1 MSDSENSPAILPS
14 EKTEKEE
21 EITLPKSVLKKLG
34 IKYNPPD
41 RTLSEKEKAR
51 RQKLSE
57 INKERHAKARA
68 EKEAFEKE
76 QLAKIQK
83 KMSIKVRASKVKE
96 QIQKYDEESSET
108 DEEALNEY
116 LEYKKFKATKKQPIT
131 KKKQE
136 SSSDDEVDTK
146 KVIQKTKKA
155 DEVLQAVSKLDQ
167 TIQNLNG
174 GYQNPYLAF
183 FNSRKQ

>member
-1 MSDSENSPAILPS
+1 MSDSDSSAPILPS
-14 EKTEKEE
+14 EKIEKEE

-41 RTLSEKEKAR
+41 KVLSEKEQLR

-68 EKEAFEKE
+68 EKEAFERE

-83 KMSIKVRASKVKE
+83 KMTIKVRASKVKE
-96 QIQKYDEESSET
+96 QITKLDDESSST

-116 LEYKKFKATKKQPIT
+116 LEFKKFKAKKNKPI
-131 KKKQE
+131 KKKE
-136 SSSDDEVDTK
+136 ASDSENEIENK
-146 KVIQKTKKA
+146 KIVNKTKKA
-155 DEVLQAVSKLDQ
+155 TEVLEAVSKLDH
-167 TIQNLNG
+167 TIQSLNG
-174 GYQNPYLAF
+174 GYVNPYLAL
-183 FNSRKQ
+183 FNKTR

>member
-1 MSDSENSPAILPS
+1 MSDSEYSPSDLPS
-14 EKTEKEE
+14 AKNEKEE

-41 RTLSEKEKAR
+41 KVLSEKEKLR

-57 INKERHAKARA
+57 INKERHAKTRA

-83 KMSIKVRASKVKE
+83 KMSIKVRASKVKQE
-96 QIQKYDEESSET
+96 IQKLDEESSET

-116 LEYKKFKATKKQPIT
+116 LEFKKFKLKQKQPIKS
-131 KKKQE
+131 KKE
-136 SSSDDEVDTK
+136 VNDEDEEDTK

-183 FNSRKQ
+183 FNSRK

>member
-1 MSDSENSPAILPS
+1 MSDSEHSPADLPS
-14 EKTEKEE
+14 AKTEKEE

-41 RTLSEKEKAR
+41 KVLSEKEKLR

-83 KMSIKVRASKVKE
+83 KMSIKVRASKVKQE
-96 QIQKYDEESSET
+96 IQKLDEESSET

-116 LEYKKFKATKKQPIT
+116 LEFKKFKANKKQPIT
-131 KKKQE
+131 KKEE
-136 SSSDDEVDTK
+136 SEDELDTK

-167 TIQNLNG
+167 TIQSLNG
-174 GYQNPYLAF
+174 GYVNPYLAF
-183 FNSRKQ
+183 FNSRK

>member
-1 MSDSENSPAILPS
+1 MSDSEHSPSDLPS
-14 EKTEKEE
+14 EKNEKEE

-41 RTLSEKEKAR
+41 KVLSDKEKAR

-83 KMSIKVRASKVKE
+83 RMSIKVRASKVKE
-96 QIQKYDEESSET
+96 KIASLDEESSET

-116 LEYKKFKATKKQPIT
+116 LEYKKFKATKKQPI

-136 SSSDDEVDTK
+136 EVSSDDEVDAK

-155 DEVLQAVSKLDQ
+155 EEVLQAVSKLDQ

-174 GYQNPYLAF
+174 GYVNPYLAF
-183 FNSRKQ
+183 FNSRK

>member
-1 MSDSENSPAILPS
+1 MSDSDNSAPKLPS
-14 EKTEKEE
+14 GKNEKEE

-41 RTLSEKEKAR
+41 KVLSEKEQLR

-68 EKEAFEKE
+68 EKEAFERD

-96 QIQKYDEESSET
+96 KITQLDDESSST

-116 LEYKKFKATKKQPIT
+116 LEYKKFKAKKKQPII
-131 KKKQE
+131 KKAE
-136 SSSDDEVDTK
+136 SDTDDEVETK
-146 KVIQKTKKA
+146 KIVNKTKKA
-155 DEVLQAVSKLDQ
+155 NEVLEAVSKLDQ
-167 TIQNLNG
+167 TINNLNG
-174 GYQNPYLAF
+174 GYTNPYLAF
-183 FNSRKQ
+183 FNNRK